1 MDTAPQGSGR
11 VGRRYVVSGR
21 VQGVGFRYF
30 VLRKATALGLPGW
43 VRNLPGGEV
52 ELCAWGTEAEQS
64 EMLTH
69 LRIGPRSAQVAN
81 VATSEISDELDA
93 VSGFR
98 VVG

>member
-1 MDTAPQGSGR
+1 MDPAPQGSGR

-30 VLRKATALGLPGW
+30 VLRKATALGLSGW

-52 ELCAWGTEAEQS
+52 EVCVWGTEEAQGVI
-64 EMLTH
+64 LAQ

-81 VATSEISDELDA
+81 VLTSEISDEVDA
-93 VSGFR
+93 VSGFQVR
-98 VVG
+98 D

>member
-30 VLRKATALGLPGW
+30 VLRSATALGLPGW

-52 ELCAWGTEAEQS
+52 EVCAWGTDAEQGAI
-64 EMLTH
+64 LTQ
-69 LRIGPRSAQVAN
+69 LRIGPRSAHVAN
-81 VATSEISDELDA
+81 VGIFEISDEA
-93 VSGFR
+93 ETVSGFR